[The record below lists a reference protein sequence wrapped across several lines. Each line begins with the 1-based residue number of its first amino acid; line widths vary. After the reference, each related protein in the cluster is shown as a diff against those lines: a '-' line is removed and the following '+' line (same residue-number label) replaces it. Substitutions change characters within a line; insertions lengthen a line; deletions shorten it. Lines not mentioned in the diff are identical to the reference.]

1 MLPNFLRSIPLPTS
15 PPLISHATMCVFHF
29 RGLAFW
35 KKNLLRTK
43 TGRHSQTGS
52 KLKHQ
57 SVAAVA
63 SATNNVMN
71 RSIYALGRPTSLTN
85 QSLHIARRRPPSM
98 LKGEEEKGG
107 CTLTPSSPPANS
119 LAERA
124 DLTDCGVK
132 WHKHTHSLLV
142 EPRQLQPVLCFG
154 MRGKGQG
161 EGVKG
166 DVLW

>member
-1 MLPNFLRSIPLPTS
+1 MLSHNVTQFLKINSTPNKPLSHFACNNVCLSLSRIGFLE
-15 PPLISHATMCVFHF
+15 
-29 RGLAFW
+29 
-35 KKNLLRTK
+35 KNLLRTK

-132 WHKHTHSLLV
+132 
-142 EPRQLQPVLCFG
+142 
-154 MRGKGQG
+154 
-161 EGVKG
+161 
-166 DVLW
+166 